1 MFPFPTVASGAFF
14 GSDWQPERFIHQ
26 NHLAEGY
33 AGHRGYV
40 SFREGNIPSCFQNLD
55 LFPLFSLLSIFF
67 GHIRHTYHLGAA
79 IQLRKLHCNLK
90 LYSQHAK
97 NMALDF

>member
-1 MFPFPTVASGAFF
+1 MFPLPTVASGAFF

-40 SFREGNIPSCFQNLD
+40 SFREGNIPSRFQNLD
-55 LFPLFSLLSIFF
+55 PFPLFSLLSIFF
-67 GHIRHTYHLGAA
+67 LVISGIPTTWELQYNLGNHIVT
-79 IQLRKLHCNLK
+79 
-90 LYSQHAK
+90 
-97 NMALDF
+97 